1 MFIGE
6 RILKLRKEAKL
17 SQEDVANKLNVSR
30 QTISKWETGESTPDF
45 DKILPLCEL
54 FNITTDELI
63 KGVKSEEEKNMNN
76 NYSKAKTAKVVASC
90 VFLYFIAIIWVIVG
104 STIEKLNDEIMVSI
118 FLLIC
123 AIPTCMLIYHFIS
136 RGHQEKINV
145 QKKKYKKVDEI
156 ISLIFTIAYLVISFA
171 TKRWDV
177 TWILWIIY
185 SLVIEITHLILEQK
199 EAKKDE

>member
-45 DKILPLCEL
+45 DKIVPLCEL

-63 KGVKSEEEKNMNN
+63 KGVKSEKEKNINN
-76 NYSKAKTAKVVASC
+76 SFSKVKTAKVVASC
-90 VFLYFIAIIWVIVG
+90 VFLYFIAIIWVIIG
-104 STIEKLNDEIMVSI
+104 ETIEKLNDEIMISI

-123 AIPTCMLIYHFIS
+123 AIPTCILIYYFMS
-136 RGHQEKINV
+136 KDHQEKKPLI
-145 QKKKYKKVDEI
+145 KKKYRKIDEI
-156 ISLIFTIAYLVISFA
+156 ISLIFTIIYLSVSFI
-171 TKRWDV
+171 TMRWDI
-177 TWILWIIY
+177 TWILWIVY
-185 SLVIEITHLILEQK
+185 SLVIEITHLILDQK
-199 EAKKDE
+199 EVKKDE